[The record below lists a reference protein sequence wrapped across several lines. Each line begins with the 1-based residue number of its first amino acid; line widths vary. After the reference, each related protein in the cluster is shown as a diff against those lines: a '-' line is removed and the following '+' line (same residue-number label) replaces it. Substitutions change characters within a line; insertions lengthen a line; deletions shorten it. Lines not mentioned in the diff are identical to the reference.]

1 MIEFTPGADGLRF
14 GRQYL
19 EFGVKLP
26 LMDVYAQVTDEANLR
41 QYGDRSAGW
50 YSTIHYTAAAATP
63 ENKRFLAAWE
73 KKHQRVP
80 FDNAADGYVGAKAIV
95 EDRDAFMAA
104 MRKAEFDSPKG
115 RVRLDQFQNVV
126 QPQYVRKVEKVGS
139 ALVNTV
145 IRTYPNFSQFG
156 PWSPEEFMKYPDWKD
171 IKGKMTDCAR
181 VLGR

>member
-1 MIEFTPGADGLRF
+1 
-14 GRQYL
+14 
-19 EFGVKLP
+19 
-26 LMDVYAQVTDEANLR
+26 MDVYAQVTDEANLR
-41 QYGDRSAGW
+41 QYGDRSVGW
-50 YSTIHYTAAAATP
+50 YSTIHYTAAADTP

-80 FDNAADGYVGAKAIV
+80 FDNAADGYVGAKAIAETLKAV
-95 EDRDAFMAA
+95 NGRIEHRDAFMAA

-115 RVRLDQFQNVV
+115 RVRLDQFQNIV
-126 QPQYVRKVEKVGS
+126 QPQYVRKVEKVES